1 MVHFRLVA
9 EGPVQRRF
17 DPLTGWEVR
26 INPERAQRPRQG
38 VARGKARGGAEEL
51 GHLSRPSCPFCPD
64 RVEKATP
71 TFEPDLVPE
80 GRLRRG
86 ESLVVPNL
94 HPFAPNHGVIIMG
107 QQHFRRLDEFDPAL
121 LADNLLAARDFALAV
136 ARARPGARYPVYIF
150 NYMPPSAGSIIHPH
164 SQVWAETRPLPWLR
178 LLLGRSRRYFQKW
191 GRSFWD
197 DLVAEERR
205 LGERFVGENASVAVL
220 CSFAPRGFR
229 EAQFI
234 FKGLASLTELDAA
247 QAGDLASAVQAVLLG
262 YQALGVGS
270 FNLASYSAGVGEEAD
285 YFRLSFRLISRP
297 YPAGLYTN
305 DSGPNEKFYGFQVID
320 TLPEEIAASLRG
332 YFSP

>member
-1 MVHFRLVA
+1 MVRFRLIA

-26 INPERAQRPRQG
+26 INPDRAQRLRQG
-38 VARGKARGGAEEL
+38 VAREKTRGSIEEL
-51 GHLSRPSCPFCPD
+51 GRLSRPSCPFCPD
-64 RVEKATP
+64 RVEEATP

-107 QQHFRRLDEFDPAL
+107 QQHCRRLDEFEPGL
-121 LADNLLAARDFALAV
+121 LAENLLAARDFALAV
-136 ARARPGARYPVYIF
+136 ARARPSARYPVYIL
-150 NYMPPSAGSIIHPH
+150 NYLPPSAGSIIHPH
-164 SQVWAETRPLPWLR
+164 SQVWAEARPLPWLR
-178 LLLGRSRRYFQKW
+178 LMLARSRAYFRRQ
-191 GRSFWD
+191 GRCFWD
-197 DLVAEERR
+197 DLVAEEKR
-205 LGERFVGENASVAVL
+205 LGQRFVGENDSVATV
-220 CSFAPRGFR
+220 CTFAPRGFR

-234 FKGLASLTELDAA
+234 FKGVSSLTALEAA
-247 QAGDLASAVQAVLLG
+247 QAIDLAKAVRSVLVG

-270 FNLASYSAGVGEEAD
+270 FNLASYSAGVGEAVD

-297 YPAGLYTN
+297 HPGGLYTN

-320 TLPEEIAASLRG
+320 TLPEEIAAFLRG
-332 YFSP
+332 YFSL